1 MLLNLQSPPLSKVLP
16 STQTDTTVIK
26 KACLVMNISRKFTIR
41 TQVCCIGCM
50 WWLAMQ
56 RLLYLEHFTDCP
68 RRIST
73 STCRNSALGST
84 VETWICLNAW
94 LSRFVAHF
102 YLSKRDNQ
110 IQNLPNVVSPKEVQT
125 YFGISRS
132 TTYRIFH
139 DATFPAFHIGNRLLV
154 RRDELLG
161 WLEQQKVNK
170 AQNENPKI
178 VGSDE

>member
-1 MLLNLQSPPLSKVLP
+1 MPILQRNARLDARGWKIRMQSLFLKLKTTKDMCQKSVAEFAKSAIKQG
-16 STQTDTTVIK
+16 STIHADGYCSYK

-102 YLSKRDNQ
+102 YLTKRDNQ
-110 IQNLPNVVSPKEVQT
+110 IIKEPRLREAILVQLQT
-125 YFGISRS
+125 ALLFCQREFFLQ
-132 TTYRIFH
+132 YR
-139 DATFPAFHIGNRLLV
+139 L
-154 RRDELLG
+154 
-161 WLEQQKVNK
+161 
-170 AQNENPKI
+170 
-178 VGSDE
+178 